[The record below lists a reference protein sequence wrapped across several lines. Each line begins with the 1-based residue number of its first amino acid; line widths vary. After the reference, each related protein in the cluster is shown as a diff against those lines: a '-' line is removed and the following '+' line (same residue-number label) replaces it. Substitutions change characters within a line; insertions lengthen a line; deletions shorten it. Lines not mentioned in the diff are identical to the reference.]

1 MQYSQVD
8 IRGQHSMCKIPLI
21 QSYLCWLVL
30 LYIHI
35 YIYVCVCICIYEN
48 KQNPS
53 YIVRSCNVILLIK
66 DYKVIIVIMLS
77 NIRKT
82 GDKVIIGA
90 KVTV

>member
-1 MQYSQVD
+1 M
-8 IRGQHSMCKIPLI
+8 
-21 QSYLCWLVL
+21 
-30 LYIHI
+30 
-35 YIYVCVCICIYEN
+35 CVCICIYEN